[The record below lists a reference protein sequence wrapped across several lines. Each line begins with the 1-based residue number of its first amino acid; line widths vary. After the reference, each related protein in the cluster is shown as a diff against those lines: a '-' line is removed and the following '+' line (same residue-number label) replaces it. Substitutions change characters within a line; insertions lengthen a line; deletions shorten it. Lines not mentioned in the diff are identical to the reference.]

1 MRKVNSKNEIKHAI
15 ETAYT
20 ILINHKHRKI
30 SDETIKTVVNML
42 IPYKAEIEIKDVI
55 LDLMAYKDTKER
67 VLVKS
72 ATERL
77 EKLLK
82 RRLSL

>member
-1 MRKVNSKNEIKHAI
+1 MEKVNSENTIKQAV
-15 ETAYT
+15 EKAYT

-30 SDETIKTVVNML
+30 SDETIETIVNLL
-42 IPYKAEIEIKDVI
+42 IPHKTEIEIKGTI
-55 LDLMAYKDTKER
+55 LDLLAYKDTKER

-72 ATERL
+72 ATTRL

-82 RRLSL
+82 RR